1 VDTKAYKIKLGKEKK
16 KAVWQRRYWEH
27 LLRDD
32 NNFAKHFDTTHFNPV
47 KQGYISKPRDW
58 KWSSFHRYLNW
69 VVILKSGAAA
79 RSVVPM
85 KIHLRS
91 ECWVQER

>member
-1 VDTKAYKIKLGKEKK
+1 MDTKAYKIKLGKEKE

-27 LLRDD
+27 ILRDD

-58 KWSSFHRYLNW
+58 KWSSFHRYFRLGYYPEEWGCGEVCCANENAF
-69 VVILKSGAAA
+69 G
-79 RSVVPM
+79 
-85 KIHLRS
+85 
-91 ECWVQER
+91 E